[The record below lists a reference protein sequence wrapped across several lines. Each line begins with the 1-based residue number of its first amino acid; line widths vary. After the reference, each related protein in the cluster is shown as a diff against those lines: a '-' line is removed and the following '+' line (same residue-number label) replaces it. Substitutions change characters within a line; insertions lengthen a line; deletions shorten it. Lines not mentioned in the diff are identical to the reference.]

1 MDGDGQMIAEALD
14 ELIDPLVNGD
24 ADYTKGNRFFDLD
37 ALKAMPGI
45 RLIGNSIL
53 SFMTKLVSGYWSIFD
68 PTNGYTAV
76 HTAALSRINLDRL
89 QKRYFFE
96 TSTLV
101 ELNIICAVVRDI
113 EIPARYSGETS
124 SMSIAMV
131 TIEFPV
137 LMMRALLRRF
147 FWRYLVRDFNALSLC
162 VLMSIPSILFGTVFG
177 SYHWWKSIA
186 TGIEATAGTTFLAAL
201 VSSEN

>member
-101 ELNIICAVVRDI
+101 ELNIICAVVERI
-113 EIPARYSGETS
+113 QNS
-124 SMSIAMV
+124 
-131 TIEFPV
+131 
-137 LMMRALLRRF
+137 
-147 FWRYLVRDFNALSLC
+147 NC
-162 VLMSIPSILFGTVFG
+162 VFAS
-177 SYHWWKSIA
+177 
-186 TGIEATAGTTFLAAL
+186 
-201 VSSEN
+201 